1 MMKMHKAVKSLAS
14 GYILFNFYI
23 SPVAAALLPIYMMI
37 FSIVLMWIF
46 ILSGV
51 KLNELLTAASA
62 STFVPSVIC
71 GILCIILGIVSMVIM
86 SRLHKKLL
94 EDCQNRSISG
104 ELIERNDENA

>member
-1 MMKMHKAVKSLAS
+1 MHKAVKSLAT
-14 GYILFNFYI
+14 GYILFNLYV
-23 SPVAAALLPIYMMI
+23 SPAAAALLPIYMMI

-62 STFVPSVIC
+62 STFVSSVIC

-86 SRLHKKLL
+86 NGIYKGMLS
-94 EDCQNRSISG
+94 DCLNRSVSG
-104 ELIERNDENA
+104 EFIERNDENA